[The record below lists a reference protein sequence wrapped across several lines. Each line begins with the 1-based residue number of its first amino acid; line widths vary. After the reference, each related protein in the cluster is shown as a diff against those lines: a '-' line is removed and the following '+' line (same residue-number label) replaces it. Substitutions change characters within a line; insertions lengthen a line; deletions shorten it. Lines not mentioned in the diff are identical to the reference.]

1 MSKFKRYFTS
11 LFLLSALVLT
21 GCGSGGGGGGSSSGS
36 GSSGTAASTGA
47 LIDGPVAGISYQT
60 ATQNGVTDGQG
71 NYKYLPG
78 ETVTF
83 MIGGIKLFSA
93 LATGLV
99 NPKDAIGF
107 DDTAKLNLA
116 RLLQSLD
123 KDGYPGNG
131 IEIAS
136 GLTGLPANLFTSL
149 NFDADASAFLTQ
161 ANMAGHIP
169 SATLVSGAVAQAH
182 LDNMNSI
189 VGSWYFSDPSDPSAI
204 TFLADGTYLMAETG
218 TPDATGHP
226 GMELGT
232 YTYNAGTGAFSNTC
246 PTVDTSGEWGLSH
259 GTPGVCSGSQ
269 FTVTIS
275 GNTATFTDAG
285 DTFTLTRVI
294 DATKSLVGSWYF
306 SDPSDPSAKAA
317 LTFLANGTY
326 LMAETGTP
334 DSTGHPGME
343 LGTYTYIAGVLT
355 STCPSVD
362 TSGEWGLSH
371 GTPGVCSGT
380 QFTINITGN
389 TANTSLVDDNGKP
402 ITFKRVDSV
411 GGLIAITCT
420 GAGTTGTGNPSSI
433 VGSWFGASA
442 DDPKDLTV
450 ITFFSDHTYIMAND
464 VDVVKHPTELVGMER
479 GTYTWDAN
487 GLFTPTVTVDTNGQ
501 AGFNFL
507 TSNLCVEVNG
517 DKLTVRDRDKTD
529 NIDEVNEATRVAD
542 VAGSIVGSWASGDRT
557 KADDLAVFTFFSDG
571 TYMQAD
577 DYINDATGHD
587 GMERGTYTWDASS
600 GVFTHTTTVN
610 TDGEFGLS
618 DDPGCNNVKVDAN
631 VMTLTCDGVPFIHNR
646 IP

>member
-246 PTVDTSGEWGLSH
+246 PT
-259 GTPGVCSGSQ
+259 
-269 FTVTIS
+269 
-275 GNTATFTDAG
+275 
-285 DTFTLTRVI
+285 
-294 DATKSLVGSWYF
+294 
-306 SDPSDPSAKAA
+306 
-317 LTFLANGTY
+317 
-326 LMAETGTP
+326 
-334 DSTGHPGME
+334 
-343 LGTYTYIAGVLT
+343 
-355 STCPSVD
+355 VD